1 MIKLFFPFAI
11 VIPFFLSCTTTPP
24 VDEMAETIQQVE
36 NGLCTPVY
44 LVGDSTW
51 SIEERM
57 KHYGIPGMSLAVI
70 KNHKIVLL
78 KSYGVMDRDTKQPV
92 TDSTLFQAGSISKP
106 VAAYGVLKLA
116 QGGQVHLDSNVNN
129 YLRTWTLPDN
139 VFTAERKV
147 AVRYLLNHTG
157 GVTNHG
163 FLGYSTDLPLPTLVQ
178 ILNGEPPANSSPIRV
193 DKLPGQGFR
202 YSGGGYCILQQ
213 MMIDVKG
220 AEFPAIMQELVL
232 GPAGMTHSTYQQ
244 PLGPDRIG
252 MAATGYLPDGSMTKG
267 KRHTYPEMAAA
278 GLWTTAQDLA
288 KFAIDLQ
295 LAHKGEEG
303 HVLNKQM
310 ATAMLTSAGED
321 NGLGMFLRKAGSQ
334 TYFEHG
340 GWDEGFST
348 QLVSHMHNGD
358 GVVVLL
364 NANQPK
370 FLYELIRSVARAYH
384 WKEYVPEYTKHPIN
398 EATIA
403 AVVGRYR
410 RGGNSLV
417 AISGS
422 AGRLFMA
429 DDGAD
434 PGELFRITDS
444 TYARRTDRD
453 PVRFQ
458 LKDANVASALLTVDE
473 NDGTLLATAPRMKDD
488 ERIPFELVQEG
499 KASEATAAYKA
510 LLVADPNDPTV
521 SEQAI
526 NDLGYQLLNEGKT
539 TQARDLFHVNVQLYP
554 KSANTYDS
562 YAEACLKNG
571 ELELAL
577 TNYTT
582 AYAMDPENVHAKKMV
597 EEIKAKLRTKS

>member
-1 MIKLFFPFAI
+1 MKGCGKLSFRLDRSARAPGRNRVRHHHARI
-11 VIPFFLSCTTTPP
+11 
-24 VDEMAETIQQVE
+24 
-36 NGLCTPVY
+36 GR
-44 LVGDSTW
+44 W
-51 SIEERM
+51 SFNR
-57 KHYGIPGMSLAVI
+57 
-70 KNHKIVLL
+70 
-78 KSYGVMDRDTKQPV
+78 DRAHHRT
-92 TDSTLFQAGSISKP
+92 AGSFARGASE
-106 VAAYGVLKLA
+106 GLKALR
-116 QGGQVHLDSNVNN
+116 VIDELYRSHL
-129 YLRTWTLPDN
+129 Y
-139 VFTAERKV
+139 
-147 AVRYLLNHTG
+147 H
-157 GVTNHG
+157 
-163 FLGYSTDLPLPTLVQ
+163 
-178 ILNGEPPANSSPIRV
+178 
-193 DKLPGQGFR
+193 
-202 YSGGGYCILQQ
+202 
-213 MMIDVKG
+213 
-220 AEFPAIMQELVL
+220 
-232 GPAGMTHSTYQQ
+232 
-244 PLGPDRIG
+244 
-252 MAATGYLPDGSMTKG
+252 
-267 KRHTYPEMAAA
+267 
-278 GLWTTAQDLA
+278 
-288 KFAIDLQ
+288 
-295 LAHKGEEG
+295 
-303 HVLNKQM
+303 
-310 ATAMLTSAGED
+310 
-321 NGLGMFLRKAGSQ
+321 
-334 TYFEHG
+334 
-340 GWDEGFST
+340 
-348 QLVSHMHNGD
+348 
-358 GVVVLL
+358 
-364 NANQPK
+364 
-370 FLYELIRSVARAYH
+370 VARAYH
-384 WKEYVPEYTKHPIN
+384 WKEYVPEYTKQPID

-473 NDGTLLATAPRMKDD
+473 NDGTLLVTAPRMKDD
-488 ERIPFELVQEG
+488 ESIPFELVQEG

-539 TQARDLFHVNVQLYP
+539 VQARDLFHVNVQLCP

>member
-1 MIKLFFPFAI
+1 MLKHFLLFALL
-11 VIPFFLSCTTTPP
+11 IPFFFSCTSTPP
-24 VDEMAETIQQVE
+24 VDQTAETVRQVE
-36 NGLCTPVY
+36 NGLCEHVY
-44 LVGDSTW
+44 IVGDSTW

-57 KHYGIPGMSLAVI
+57 KHYGIPGMSFAVI
-70 KNHKIVLL
+70 KDHKIVLL

-106 VAAYGVLKLA
+106 VAAYGAMKLA
-116 QGGQVHLDSNVNN
+116 QLGQVHLDSNVNN
-129 YLRTWTLPDN
+129 YLRSWTLPDN
-139 VFTAERKV
+139 AFTAQRKV
-147 AVRYLLNHTG
+147 AVRHLLNHTG
-157 GVTNHG
+157 GITVHG
-163 FLGYSTDLPLPTLVQ
+163 FLGYSPDLPVPSLVQ
-178 ILNGEPPANSSPIRV
+178 VLNGEPPANSPPIRV
-193 DKLPGQGFR
+193 DKLPGQDFR

-213 MMIDVKG
+213 IMIDAKG

-232 GPAGMTHSTYQQ
+232 GPTGMSRSTYQQ
-244 PLGPDRIG
+244 PLGADRIG

-278 GLWTTAQDLA
+278 GLWTTAEDLA

-295 LAHKGEEG
+295 LAYKGEAG
-303 HVLNKQM
+303 HVLNQQM
-310 ATAMLTSAGED
+310 ATAMLTPAGED
-321 NGLGMFLRKAGSQ
+321 NGLGIFVHEDGDK

-348 QLVSHMHNGD
+348 QLESHRDNGD

-364 NANQPK
+364 NANQPM

-384 WKEYVPEYTKHPIN
+384 WKDYVPEYTKQPIN
-398 EATIA
+398 DATIA
-403 AVVGRYR
+403 AVTGRYR
-410 RGGNSLV
+410 KAGNSLV
-417 AISGS
+417 TISGS

-429 DDGAD
+429 TDGAEQE
-434 PGELFRITDS
+434 ELFRISDS
-444 TYARRTDRD
+444 TYVRRSDRH
-453 PVRFQ
+453 PIRFQ
-458 LKDANVASALLTVDE
+458 LVGANSVTAMIVVDE
-473 NDGTLLATAPRMKDD
+473 KKGTTRSTAPRMTDD

-499 KASEATAAYKA
+499 KVPEAVAACKA
-510 LLVADPNDPTV
+510 LLAADPNDGSV

-539 TQARDLFHVNVQLYP
+539 VQARDFFHVNVQLYP

-577 TNYTT
+577 KNYTT
-582 AYAMDPENVHAKKMV
+582 AYAMNPENANAKKLV
-597 EEIKAKLRTKS
+597 EEIKTKLRVKS